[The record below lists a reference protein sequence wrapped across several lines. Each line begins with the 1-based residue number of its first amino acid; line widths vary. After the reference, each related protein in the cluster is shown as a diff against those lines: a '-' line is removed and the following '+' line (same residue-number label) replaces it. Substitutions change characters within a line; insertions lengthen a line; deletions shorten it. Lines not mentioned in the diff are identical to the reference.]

1 MSLIRGDVRMRTAA
15 AALLLLTSML
25 SGPTASAAG
34 WTDDWMD
41 QATTYSGSHYATD
54 QRGYYGVGGFSMRN
68 RMTNDYLFSV
78 SPPRVEVGCGG
89 VDLFGGAFSYLDPEY
104 LVEKFERIVQAAP
117 AFAFQV
123 AMSEFC
129 VQCINGMNTLT
140 SIMDQLNSMQINDCR
155 MSKRLV
161 TAIAEDKNV
170 FKELSA
176 EALGKYSLD
185 EGLSKN
191 SQDVAEKVESAGGGS
206 SEDTN
211 VLIADCPDVFRQVFT
226 NGSVLRNAAELIG
239 MEGYADV
246 MRGLIGDTI
255 VTYDTSA
262 KLFKVEKLDYCP
274 ANKDLDSLDLVD
286 GTAEIKR
293 IDGTCA
299 SAGMTSVRDLVR
311 NRMMGIAAKVAPGT
325 NIPLT
330 ADESAFI
337 ARSPFPMVS
346 LLGDASARGTLAEEV
361 EVLADPL
368 ADLYAQRMLE
378 DLHELMRF
386 VVTKANTVGDQ
397 AGSARAGGN
406 VKRCDTTVVKE
417 AVVHF
422 QSVKERITRLRADA
436 AVSFAKKQQERIA
449 NAQIVGDMLERRK
462 RQLNKAVAGDR

>member
-1 MSLIRGDVRMRTAA
+1 MTFFNLHAPMRSAS
-15 AALLLLTSML
+15 AALLVLV
-25 SGPTASAAG
+25 GIAHAPQASAAG
-34 WTDDWMD
+34 WTDDWMN

-68 RMTNDYLFSV
+68 RMTNDYLFSI

-161 TAIAEDKNV
+161 TSIAEDKNV

-185 EGLSKN
+185 EGLRKN
-191 SQDVAEKVESAGGGS
+191 SQDVAETVESSGGAAPD
-206 SEDTN
+206 DTN

-226 NGSVLRNAAELIG
+226 DGSVLRNAAELIG
-239 MEGYADV
+239 MDGYADV
-246 MRGLIGDTI
+246 MRGLIGDAI
-255 VTYDTSA
+255 VTYDSSA
-262 KLFKVEKLDYCP
+262 KLFNVEKLDYCP

-311 NRMMGIAAKVAPGT
+311 NRMMGIAAKVQPGA

-330 ADESAFI
+330 ADETAFV

-386 VVTKANTVGDQ
+386 VVTKANAVGDQ
-397 AGSARAGGN
+397 AGSVRAGGN

-417 AVVHF
+417 AIVHF
-422 QSVKERITRLRADA
+422 QSVRDRITRLRADA

>member
-1 MSLIRGDVRMRTAA
+1 MNCLRVRLPMRTAA
-15 AALLLLTSML
+15 ATPLLLVGMVT
-25 SGPTASAAG
+25 GPDASAAG

-68 RMTNDYLFSV
+68 RMTTDYLVSV

-117 AFAFQV
+117 AFAFQI

-161 TAIAEDKNV
+161 TAVAEDKNV

-176 EALGKYSLD
+176 EALGRYSLD

-191 SQDVAEKVESAGGGS
+191 SQDVAEKVENAGGGS

-211 VLIADCPDVFRQVFT
+211 VLIADCPDVFREVFT
-226 NGSVLRNAAELIG
+226 NGSVLRNAAQLIG

-246 MRGLIGDTI
+246 MRGLIGDAV
-255 VTYDTSA
+255 VTYDTSS

-311 NRMMGIAAKVAPGT
+311 NRMMGIAAKVTPGV
-325 NIPLT
+325 NVLLT
-330 ADESAFI
+330 ADETAFI

-346 LLGDASARGTLAEEV
+346 LLSDASARGTLAEEV

-386 VVTKANTVGDQ
+386 VVTKANAVGDQ

-417 AVVHF
+417 AIVHF
-422 QSVKERITRLRADA
+422 QSVRDRITRLRADA
-436 AVSFAKKQQERIA
+436 AVSFAKKQQERVA

>member
-1 MSLIRGDVRMRTAA
+1 MNFATAPFRTLV
-15 AALLLLTSML
+15 AALSLLALLTL
-25 SGPTASAAG
+25 PLQASAAG
-34 WTDDWMD
+34 WTDDWID

-68 RMTNDYLFSV
+68 RMTNDYLVSV

-117 AFAFQV
+117 AFAFQT

-161 TAIAEDKNV
+161 TAVAEDKNV

-211 VLIADCPDVFRQVFT
+211 VLIVDCPDVFREVFT

-246 MRGLIGDTI
+246 MRGLIGDAI
-255 VTYDTSA
+255 VTYDNSS
-262 KLFKVEKLDYCP
+262 KLFLVEKLDYCP

-286 GTAEIKR
+286 GTAEVKR

-311 NRMMGIAAKVAPGT
+311 NRMMGIAAKVSPGG
-325 NIPLT
+325 NAPLT
-330 ADESAFI
+330 PDEAAFVS
-337 ARSPFPMVS
+337 RSPFPMVS

-406 VKRCDTTVVKE
+406 AKRCDTTVVKE
-417 AVVHF
+417 AIVHF
-422 QSVKERITRLRADA
+422 QSVKDRISRLRADA

>member
-1 MSLIRGDVRMRTAA
+1 MLLGLVIALSATRAA
-15 AALLLLTSML
+15 
-25 SGPTASAAG
+25 AAG

-68 RMTNDYLFSV
+68 RMTHDYLLSV

-117 AFAFQV
+117 AFAFQI

-140 SIMDQLNSMQINDCR
+140 AIMDQLNSMQINDCR

-161 TAIAEDKNV
+161 TAVAEDKNV

-191 SQDVAEKVESAGGGS
+191 TQDVAEKVESAGGGS

-226 NGSVLRNAAELIG
+226 NGSVLHNAAELIG

-246 MRGLIGDTI
+246 MRGLIGDAI
-255 VTYDTSA
+255 VTYDSSA
-262 KLFKVEKLDYCP
+262 KLFNVQKLDYCP

-293 IDGTCA
+293 VDGSCA

-311 NRMMGIAAKVAPGT
+311 NRMMGIAAKVSPGA
-325 NIPLT
+325 NVPLT
-330 ADESAFI
+330 PDETAFI

-397 AGSARAGGN
+397 AGSARTGGN

-422 QSVKERITRLRADA
+422 QSVKDRISRLRADA

>member
-1 MSLIRGDVRMRTAA
+1 MSLIRGDVRTRPAA
-15 AALLLLTSML
+15 AALLFLASML
-25 SGPTASAAG
+25 SGPAASAAG

-68 RMTNDYLFSV
+68 RMSNDYLLSV

-311 NRMMGIAAKVAPGT
+311 NRMMGIAAKVQPGT

-337 ARSPFPMVS
+337 GRSPFPMVS

-436 AVSFAKKQQERIA
+436 AVSFAKKQQEHIA